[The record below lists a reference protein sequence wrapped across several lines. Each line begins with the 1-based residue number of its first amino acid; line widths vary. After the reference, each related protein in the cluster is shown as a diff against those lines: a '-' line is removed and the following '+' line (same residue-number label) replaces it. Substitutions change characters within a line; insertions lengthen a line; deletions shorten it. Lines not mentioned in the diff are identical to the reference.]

1 MYSVINVIVCWQWY
15 VFFFLYRC
23 GEGFLVFYIQK
34 FYFDVIFLILRLLKI
49 FFFNYCKVIILYI
62 CIFFYVIVISF
73 KKNIFFMLDIIFNIY
88 IILVVNDLLVL
99 DDSFSRVVFFL
110 DFVFVM

>member
-1 MYSVINVIVCWQWY
+1 
-15 VFFFLYRC
+15 
-23 GEGFLVFYIQK
+23 
-34 FYFDVIFLILRLLKI
+34 
-49 FFFNYCKVIILYI
+49 
-62 CIFFYVIVISF
+62 
-73 KKNIFFMLDIIFNIY
+73 MLDVIFNIY